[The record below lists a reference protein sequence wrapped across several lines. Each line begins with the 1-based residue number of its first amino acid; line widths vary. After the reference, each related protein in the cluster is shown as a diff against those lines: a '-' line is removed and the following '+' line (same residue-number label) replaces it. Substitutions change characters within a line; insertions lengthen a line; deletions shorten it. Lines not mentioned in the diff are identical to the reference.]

1 MPSWASHSTSGE
13 GPYCVPEPPFIC
25 CRGVSTVRAPCRGPS
40 NCWFH
45 TRGHCFFSCCP
56 LLLSSSVS
64 MSPALLPSLRHAAHG
79 LLSSGFAARCPSAL
93 NFLLLPVDGAP
104 CIFASFLIVA
114 WLHLVLLLADV
125 GIRDQRSPSLF
136 IASENS
142 ISIPWNSAVGG
153 TRDRSRDRSLGNS
166 ESSALTIRLALCR
179 RMRA

>member
-1 MPSWASHSTSGE
+1 M
-13 GPYCVPEPPFIC
+13 
-25 CRGVSTVRAPCRGPS
+25 STVRAPCRGPS

-45 TRGHCFFSCCP
+45 TRGRCFFSCCP

-79 LLSSGFAARCPSAL
+79 LLSSGFLGRCPAAL

-125 GIRDQRSPSLF
+125 GIRDQRSPSPNTRGACVGLF
-136 IASENS
+136 VTNS
-142 ISIPWNSAVGG
+142 KLRSPYPNKRGIVRGGG
-153 TRDRSRDRSLGNS
+153 TRIRSDYLR
-166 ESSALTIRLALCR
+166 LCR
-179 RMRA
+179 RKR